1 MADSRPTH
9 SQLFS
14 CGLVAARRTG
24 VRRSG
29 WLLYL
34 CLPFLSLFLELRLF
48 RKLAFEEVDCSLTID
63 IVSKLRIV
71 HAEENGIVSLQLFV
85 EFVVVNVQTERM
97 FM

>member
-14 CGLVAARRTG
+14 CGLVAALRTG

-34 CLPFLSLFLELRLF
+34 CLPFLSLFLELRFF

-71 HAEENGIVSLQLFV
+71 HAEEYRIVSFKLLV
-85 EFVVVNVQTERM
+85 KFVVVYVQFELMRL
-97 FM
+97 